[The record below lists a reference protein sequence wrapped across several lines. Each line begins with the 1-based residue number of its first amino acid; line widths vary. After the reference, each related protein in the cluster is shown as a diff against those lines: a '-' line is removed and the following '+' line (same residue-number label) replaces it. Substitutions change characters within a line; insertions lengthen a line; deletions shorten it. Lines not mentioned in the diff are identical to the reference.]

1 MSNDEEF
8 CRGKLFAASWRGE
21 FDQVREVI
29 EDGGLNV
36 NVVDSDGVSA
46 LRQVD
51 SMFWSHFAYG
61 RPLSVASHICSY
73 INVRES
79 KMTCR
84 LAIEALFHPVVSR
97 SNDKGPHFE
106 SQ

>member
-61 RPLSVASHICSY
+61 RPLW
-73 INVRES
+73 
-79 KMTCR
+79 
-84 LAIEALFHPVVSR
+84 LATFVHL
-97 SNDKGPHFE
+97 
-106 SQ
+106 